1 MAVSIRLRREGAK
14 GRPFYRIVVA
24 ESSHRRDGRFIEL
37 LGTYDPLQDGENYV
51 LKLERAEYWLSVGAQ
66 PSETV
71 GSIIKKVRRKARQQ
85 AAAEAPADAS
95 SKKLAEVAAE

>member
-14 GRPFYRIVVA
+14 GRPYYRIVVA

-37 LGTYDPLQDGENYV
+37 IGTYDPLQTGENYS
-51 LKLERAEYWLSVGAQ
+51 LKLDRAEYWLSVGAQ

-71 GSIIKKVRRKARQQ
+71 GSIIKKVRRKARQE
-85 AAAEAPADAS
+85 AAVSTPASAS
-95 SKKLAEVAAE
+95 TKALAEVSGE